1 MVTVDLSGHKHVLYF
16 TYHFSNIDK
25 LLRYVY
31 VDYNNSVYYG
41 ELVRE
46 NGLTV
51 PEKKILNKLK
61 SDYKPKARA
70 LSRQSNTQCGFSESM
85 MERCCCTRAR
95 KESDASYFASREIHL
110 SSYYNKLYFTSN
122 SNPRNCR
129 QAMFHN
135 WYRTPVLAVHKIDN
149 SPMRCSVGRRRYFVK
164 DGIISQK
171 VALRANKR
179 DVLNKTIEKRR
190 NDLQTILTPIEGGLW
205 DDMRLI
211 KVCDLSKKVSID
223 IPRENKHLMMKI
235 ALSGEMKK
243 IFSQFNKGYIDAK
256 KLEVLCNRIKI
267 NDKLFK
273 ISPF

>member
-1 MVTVDLSGHKHVLYF
+1 MVSPNLSGHKHVLYF
-16 TYHFSNIDK
+16 TYHFSKLDK
-25 LLRYVY
+25 ILRYIY

-51 PEKKILNKLK
+51 FEKKTLDKLK
-61 SDYKPKARA
+61 SEYAPKARA
-70 LSRQSNTQCGFSESM
+70 LSRQSNTQCGFSDSM

-95 KESDASYFASREIHL
+95 KESDASYFASRDLHL
-110 SSYYNKLYFTSN
+110 SSYYNRLYLTKN

-135 WYRTPVLAVHKIDN
+135 WYRMPVLAVHKIDN
-149 SPMRCSVGRRRYFVK
+149 SPMRCSLGRRRYFVK
-164 DGIISQK
+164 DGIISKK
-171 VALRANKR
+171 VAFRANEAG
-179 DVLNKTIEKRR
+179 VLNDTLDKRR
-190 NDLQTILTPIEGGLW
+190 NNLQTSLTLVEGDLW
-205 DDMRLI
+205 DNMRLV
-211 KVCDLSKKVSID
+211 KVCDLSEKVKIQV
-223 IPRENKHLMMKI
+223 PRENKHLMMKI

-243 IFSQFNKGYIDAK
+243 IFSQFNKGNIDVK

-267 NDKLFK
+267 NDRLFK